1 MLKTKLMVLL
11 SGLLVSA
18 SCLSADEI
26 ASEEQMSEEQVVEN
40 TALDESAIACTEE
53 HCEGK
58 GFDGRILLDNEP
70 TKQVLS
76 SLESLGETLNSLSI
90 LMFAGDKA

>member
-1 MLKTKLMVLL
+1 MVLL

-26 ASEEQMSEEQVVEN
+26 SSEEMSEEQVVEN
-40 TALDESAIACTEE
+40 AALDESAIACTEE

-76 SLESLGETLNSLSI
+76 SLESLGETLNSLSF
-90 LMFAGDKA
+90 LMFAGDKT

>member
-26 ASEEQMSEEQVVEN
+26 SSEEMSEEQVVEN
-40 TALDESAIACTEE
+40 AALDESTIACTEE
-53 HCEGK
+53 DCEGK

-76 SLESLGETLNSLSI
+76 SLESLGETLNSLSF
-90 LMFAGDKA
+90 LMFAGDKT

>member
-26 ASEEQMSEEQVVEN
+26 ASEEMSEEQVVEN
-40 TALDESAIACTEE
+40 AALDESAIACTEE

-76 SLESLGETLNSLSI
+76 SLESLVETLNSLSF
-90 LMFAGDKA
+90 LMFAGDKT

>member
-26 ASEEQMSEEQVVEN
+26 AFEEMSEEPIVEN
-40 TALDESAIACTEE
+40 AVLDESAIACTEE

-76 SLESLGETLNSLSI
+76 SLESLGETLNSLSF
-90 LMFAGDKA
+90 LMFAGDKT

>member
-26 ASEEQMSEEQVVEN
+26 ASEEMSEEQVVEN
-40 TALDESAIACTEE
+40 SVLDESAVACTEE

-76 SLESLGETLNSLSI
+76 SLESLGETLNSLSF
-90 LMFAGDKA
+90 LMFAGDKT

>member
-18 SCLSADEI
+18 SCLSADKI
-26 ASEEQMSEEQVVEN
+26 ASEEMNEEPIVEN
-40 TALDESAIACTEE
+40 AALDESAIACTEE

-76 SLESLGETLNSLSI
+76 SLESLGETLNSLSF
-90 LMFAGDKA
+90 LMFAGDKT

>member
-26 ASEEQMSEEQVVEN
+26 ASEEMSEEQVVEN
-40 TALDESAIACTEE
+40 SVLDESAVACSEE

-76 SLESLGETLNSLSI
+76 SLESLGETLNSLSF
-90 LMFAGDKA
+90 LMFAGDKT

>member
-26 ASEEQMSEEQVVEN
+26 SSEEMSEEQVVESA
-40 TALDESAIACTEE
+40 ALDESAIACTEE

-70 TKQVLS
+70 TKQVLNS
-76 SLESLGETLNSLSI
+76 IESISKTLNAMSI
-90 LMFAGDKA
+90 LMFAGDKT

>member
-26 ASEEQMSEEQVVEN
+26 SSEEMSEEPIVEN
-40 TALDESAIACTEE
+40 AVLDESAIACTEE

-76 SLESLGETLNSLSI
+76 SLESLGETLNSLSF
-90 LMFAGDKA
+90 LMFAGDKT

>member
-26 ASEEQMSEEQVVEN
+26 SSEEMSEEQVVESA
-40 TALDESAIACTEE
+40 ALDESAIACTEE

-76 SLESLGETLNSLSI
+76 SLESLGETLNSLSF
-90 LMFAGDKA
+90 LMFAGDKT

>member
-26 ASEEQMSEEQVVEN
+26 SSEEMSEEQVVEN
-40 TALDESAIACTEE
+40 AALDESAVACTEK

-76 SLESLGETLNSLSI
+76 SLESLGETLNSLSF
-90 LMFAGDKA
+90 LMFAGDKT

>member
-1 MLKTKLMVLL
+1 MVLL

-26 ASEEQMSEEQVVEN
+26 SSEEMSEAQVVEN
-40 TALDESAIACTEE
+40 AALDESTIACTEE
-53 HCEGK
+53 DCEGK

-76 SLESLGETLNSLSI
+76 SLESLGETLNSLSF
-90 LMFAGDKA
+90 LMFAGDKT

>member
-26 ASEEQMSEEQVVEN
+26 SAEEMSEEQVVEN
-40 TALDESAIACTEE
+40 AALDESAVACTEE

-76 SLESLGETLNSLSI
+76 SLESLGETLNSLSF
-90 LMFAGDKA
+90 LMFAGDKT

>member
-26 ASEEQMSEEQVVEN
+26 ASEEMSEEQIIEN
-40 TALDESAIACTEE
+40 AALDESAIACTEE

-76 SLESLGETLNSLSI
+76 SLESLGETLNSLSF
-90 LMFAGDKA
+90 LMFAGDKT

>member
-26 ASEEQMSEEQVVEN
+26 SSEEMSEEQVVEN
-40 TALDESAIACTEE
+40 AALDESAIACTEE
-53 HCEGK
+53 DCEGK

-76 SLESLGETLNSLSI
+76 SLESLGETLNSLSF
-90 LMFAGDKA
+90 LMFAGDKT

>member
-26 ASEEQMSEEQVVEN
+26 ACEEMNEEQIVEN
-40 TALDESAIACTEE
+40 AALDESAIACTEE

-76 SLESLGETLNSLSI
+76 SLESLGETLNSLSF
-90 LMFAGDKA
+90 LMFAGDKT

>member
-26 ASEEQMSEEQVVEN
+26 SSEEMSEEQVVEN
-40 TALDESAIACTEE
+40 AALDESAIACTEE

-76 SLESLGETLNSLSI
+76 SLESLGETLNSLSF
-90 LMFAGDKA
+90 LMFAGDKT

>member
-26 ASEEQMSEEQVVEN
+26 SSEEMSEEQVVEN
-40 TALDESAIACTEE
+40 AALDESTIACTEE
-53 HCEGK
+53 DCEGK

-76 SLESLGETLNSLSI
+76 SLENLGETLNSLSF
-90 LMFAGDKA
+90 LMFAGDKT

>member
-26 ASEEQMSEEQVVEN
+26 ASEEMSEEQIIEN
-40 TALDESAIACTEE
+40 AALDESAIACTEE

-76 SLESLGETLNSLSI
+76 SLESLSETLNSLSF
-90 LMFAGDKA
+90 LMFAGDKT

>member
-1 MLKTKLMVLL
+1 MLKTKLILL
-11 SGLLVSA
+11 CGLLISSFCVSA
-18 SCLSADEI
+18 NEFAP
-26 ASEEQMSEEQVVEN
+26 EESLAEEQVTNEN
-40 TALDESAIACTEE
+40 TIEENAQACSEESCT
-53 HCEGK
+53 GK
-58 GFDGRILLDNEP
+58 GFDGRILLENEP

>member
-1 MLKTKLMVLL
+1 MVLL

-26 ASEEQMSEEQVVEN
+26 ASEEMSEEQVVEN
-40 TALDESAIACTEE
+40 AALDESAIACTEE

-76 SLESLGETLNSLSI
+76 SLESLGETLNSLSF
-90 LMFAGDKA
+90 LMFAGDKT

>member
-26 ASEEQMSEEQVVEN
+26 SSEEMSEEQVVEN
-40 TALDESAIACTEE
+40 AVLEESAIACTEE

-76 SLESLGETLNSLSI
+76 SLESLGETLNSLSF
-90 LMFAGDKA
+90 LMFAGDKT

>member
-26 ASEEQMSEEQVVEN
+26 ASEEMSEEQVVEN
-40 TALDESAIACTEE
+40 AALDESAIACTEE

-76 SLESLGETLNSLSI
+76 SLESLGETLNSLSF

>member
-11 SGLLVSA
+11 IGLLVSA

-26 ASEEQMSEEQVVEN
+26 ASEEMSKEQIVEN
-40 TALDESAIACTEE
+40 AALDESAIACTEE

-76 SLESLGETLNSLSI
+76 SLESLGETLNSLSF
-90 LMFAGDKA
+90 LMFAGDKT

>member
-26 ASEEQMSEEQVVEN
+26 SSEEMSEEQVVESA
-40 TALDESAIACTEE
+40 TLDESTIACTEE
-53 HCEGK
+53 DCEGK

-76 SLESLGETLNSLSI
+76 SLESLGETLNSLSF
-90 LMFAGDKA
+90 LMFAGDKT